1 MEANGNDICLR
12 VCASPVTH
20 DVAKKNESPVLNEY
34 PGIKKIKKQKGS
46 VVLSWEKSDT
56 AKKYYYIVTAVDEGG
71 YEYES
76 DPKVIKY

>member
-12 VCASPVTH
+12 VCASSVTH

-56 AKKYYYIVTAVDEGG
+56 AKKYDIYRKTGAKGKIERGAFI
-71 YEYES
+71 YETC
-76 DPKVIKY
+76 

>member
-1 MEANGNDICLR
+1 MWKANGNDICLR

-56 AKKYYYIVTAVDEGG
+56 AKKYDIYRKTGAKGKIERSIHVR
-71 YEYES
+71 
-76 DPKVIKY
+76 